1 MGFMVTARQIID
13 SNFPELSDKKAEL
26 EAELLMPGLVLSST
40 HQKWFDRREANKFAN
55 DIEKGLFLFIEAYNS
70 LPRYLTREAGFP
82 KRDKIWDIAYE
93 ILGTKPE
100 MGDAFPDVIERR
112 EYPEK
117 LGALSNLKGL
127 IQSEIQNLHT
137 NQSLHDVP
145 QKAALYQYCVE
156 VWERNK
162 QQSAP
167 VKPSEATAFA
177 SFVSDIILFC
187 GKDWSIESVSKA
199 YRGL

>member
-1 MGFMVTARQIID
+1 MATARQIID
-13 SNFPELSDKKAEL
+13 SNFPELSDKKAKL
-26 EAELLMPGLVLSST
+26 YAEILTPGLVLSSA

-55 DIEKGLFLFIEAYNS
+55 DIEKGLSLFIEAYNS
-70 LPRYLTREAGFP
+70 LPRYLARDAGFP
-82 KRDKIWDIAYE
+82 ERDKIWDIAYE

-100 MGDAFPDVIERR
+100 MGDAFPDVIERTA
-112 EYPEK
+112 YPKK

-127 IQSEIQNLHT
+127 IQSEIHNIHT

-156 VWERNK
+156 VWEQIK
-162 QQSAP
+162 QKSAP
-167 VKPSEATAFA
+167 VKPSDATAFA
-177 SFVSDIILFC
+177 NFVSDIILFC

-199 YRGL
+199 YRGLW

>member
-1 MGFMVTARQIID
+1 MVTARQIID

-26 EAELLMPGLVLSST
+26 EAELLMPGLVLSSA

-127 IQSEIQNLHT
+127 IQSEIHNLHT